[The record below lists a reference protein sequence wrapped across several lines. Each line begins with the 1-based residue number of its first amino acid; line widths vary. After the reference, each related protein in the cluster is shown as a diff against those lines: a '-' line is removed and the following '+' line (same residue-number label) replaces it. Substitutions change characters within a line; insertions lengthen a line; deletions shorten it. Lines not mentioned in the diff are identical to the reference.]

1 MPNSVDIVA
10 VFKVDVVDVIDDDFV
25 DFECKLLEVNDVD
38 NNSPSNECTADLVV
52 ETSST
57 SLEEVM
63 NEAGIKS
70 IMESSL
76 PCDGT
81 ICTR

>member
-1 MPNSVDIVA
+1 MPNSVGIFA
-10 VFKVDVVDVIDDDFV
+10 VFKFDVVDGIDDDFV
-25 DFECKLLEVNDVD
+25 DFECKLEVNDVD
-38 NNSPSNECTADLVV
+38 NNSPSNVCTADVVVAV

-57 SLEEVM
+57 SLEEM
-63 NEAGIKS
+63 NEAGIES
-70 IMESSL
+70 MMESSL

>member
-1 MPNSVDIVA
+1 MPNSVGIVA
-10 VFKVDVVDVIDDDFV
+10 VFEFDVVDVTV
-25 DFECKLLEVNDVD
+25 DKIVGYECKLEVNDVD
-38 NNSPSNECTADLVV
+38 NNSPSNVCTSDLVV

-57 SLEEVM
+57 SLEEM
-63 NEAGIKS
+63 NEAGIQS
-70 IMESSL
+70 MVESSL

>member
-57 SLEEVM
+57 SLEEM
-63 NEAGIKS
+63 TEAGIRS
-70 IMESSL
+70 MMETSL